1 MWCPFT
7 GVHIDLYSPDLG
19 DNSNLAV
26 DSILTQPNLYDH
38 DMTTCIYLKES
49 MTFAFNLRNNPD
61 CEGVCRSNYLLL
73 YGQNLTQKG
82 DEYTDFKVTST
93 RVHRLQGEIQG

>member
-1 MWCPFT
+1 MWCPYT
-7 GVHIDLYSPDLG
+7 GVHIDLFSLDLG

-26 DSILTQPNLYDH
+26 DSIPTQPNLYDQ
-38 DMTTCIYLKES
+38 DMTTCIDLKDN
-49 MTFAFNLRNNPD
+49 MKFVFNLTNNPD

-82 DEYTDFKVTST
+82 DEYTDFKVRI
-93 RVHRLQGEIQG
+93 RVDKTNILF